1 MKEYIQP
8 MVMIIVSPSA
18 VEGMGLFGMTS
29 EVTGLV
35 IVVVTVTPTIEP
47 IIVIV

>member
-1 MKEYIQP
+1 
-8 MVMIIVSPSA
+8 MIIVSYSA
-18 VEGMGLFGMTS
+18 VEGIGLFGISS

-35 IVVVTVTPTIEP
+35 IVVVTVTPTIKP